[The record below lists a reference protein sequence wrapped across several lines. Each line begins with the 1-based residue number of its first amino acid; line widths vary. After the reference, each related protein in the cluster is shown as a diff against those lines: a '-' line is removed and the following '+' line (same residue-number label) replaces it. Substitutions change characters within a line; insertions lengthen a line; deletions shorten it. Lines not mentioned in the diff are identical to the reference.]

1 MVLAKTFIMQLDSE
15 AIEEF
20 KDMYFREYGIKLTD
34 QQAIDYGSRLI
45 GFVKAVYGND
55 LPKRIDIDKNTK

>member
-1 MVLAKTFIMQLDSE
+1 MILDQE

-20 KDMYFREYGIKLTD
+20 KQMYFREYGIKLTN

-55 LPKRIDIDKNTK
+55 LPKKKDIDSKDKKENT